1 MSMSIKDIEGIG
13 PIYAER
19 LASAGVHTTAQL
31 LERAS
36 TSAERMRL
44 ADEARLGE
52 DQVTLW
58 SHQADLARVSGVG
71 EEFSGLLVRAGIT
84 TVPKLAFRNP
94 ERLHTELVAYN
105 AEHQLV
111 RRLPSV
117 SELGA
122 MIAHAKTLPKIIR
135 H

>member
-1 MSMSIKDIEGIG
+1 MSIKEIEGIG
-13 PIYAER
+13 PVYAEK
-19 LASAGVHTTAQL
+19 LAAAGVHTTAQL

-36 TSAERMRL
+36 TSAERLRL
-44 ADEARLGE
+44 ADEAQLGE
-52 DQVTLW
+52 DQITHW
-58 SHQADLARVSGVG
+58 THQADLARVQGVG
-71 EEFSGLLVRAGIT
+71 QEFSELLVRAGVR
-84 TVPKLAFRNP
+84 TVPKLAFRSP
-94 ERLHTELVAYN
+94 ERLHAELATYNTE
-105 AEHQLV
+105 HKLV